1 MRNSTVF
8 IMFIS
13 TATLSFAQ
21 GGQEIKQV
29 SIQSNGVIVNESA
42 GNEGF
47 VVKSTPASPVIR
59 TINDWTLPECIDALR
74 ALDEKL
80 AYLENVVANE
90 QRRLAYLEQ
99 KTLVE
104 NRKELLMS
112 TH

>member
-1 MRNSTVF
+1 MKNTTVF
-8 IMFIS
+8 IVFVL
-13 TATLSFAQ
+13 TTGLSFAQ

-29 SIQSNGVIVNESA
+29 STQSNGVIVNESA

-47 VVKSTPASPVIR
+47 VVKVTPVSPVIR

-74 ALDEKL
+74 AIDEKIM
-80 AYLENVVANE
+80 YLDNTVANE
-90 QRRLAYLEQ
+90 QRRLAYLDQ

-104 NRKELLMS
+104 KRKELLMS